1 MPLDSDADPMM
12 LTPVDMPVDPPADAP
27 PVPTEPTPVR
37 VSDLLASSRQ
47 SHMLYHQHLPRMVAV
62 PGSTPQAQPG
72 DAAAALT
79 ALKSAAAARA
89 QAELIDP
96 QHTDPS
102 WADDAQ
108 TTPHQET
115 LVFMLQQLSK

>member
-1 MPLDSDADPMM
+1 MM
-12 LTPVDMPVDPPADAP
+12 LTPVDMPVMDLPVDAKPVQSDPK
-27 PVPTEPTPVR
+27 PVQ

-47 SHMLYHQHLPRMVAV
+47 SHLLYHQHLPRMVAV

-72 DAAAALT
+72 DSAAALT
-79 ALKSAAAARA
+79 ALKAAASARA
-89 QAELIDP
+89 QAELNDP